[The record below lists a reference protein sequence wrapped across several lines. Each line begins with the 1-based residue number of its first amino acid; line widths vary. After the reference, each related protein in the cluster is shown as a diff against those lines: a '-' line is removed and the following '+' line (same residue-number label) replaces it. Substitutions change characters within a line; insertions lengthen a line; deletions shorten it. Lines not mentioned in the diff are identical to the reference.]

1 MRAKRT
7 AEFEA
12 ERRRLFLHHRPGVSR
27 YHKVVVG
34 FVTVVI
40 IIVNVIVNVIVVFAV
55 VECRCITGMSS
66 GGASRER

>member
-7 AEFEA
+7 AEFET

-40 IIVNVIVNVIVVFAV
+40 IIVNVIVFAV